1 MSRLSDVGGVA
12 VLCRVGSLVCGVP
25 AEHVFETMRALPIEP
40 IAGAPPF
47 VRGLSVV
54 RGSPVPV
61 LDAAQ
66 IVGAVSARATAGS
79 GMFVTLRAG
88 GRVAALAVEAVI
100 GVAKLPP
107 DSLERLPP
115 LLQGADADMV
125 SAIGT
130 HDAALMFVLNSARLA
145 PASVWE
151 AFDKRERPS

>member
-1 MSRLSDVGGVA
+1 
-12 VLCRVGSLVCGVP
+12 
-25 AEHVFETMRALPIEP
+25 MRALPFEP

-61 LDAAQ
+61 LDAAR
-66 IVGAVSARATAGS
+66 IVGAAPTTSADA
-79 GMFVTLRAG
+79 GMFVTLRTG

-100 GVAKLPP
+100 GVATVPAG
-107 DSLERLPP
+107 SLERMPP
-115 LLQGADADMV
+115 LLRDADADMV

-130 HDAALMFVLNSARLA
+130 HDASLMFILNSARLA

>member
-1 MSRLSDVGGVA
+1 M
-12 VLCRVGSLVCGVP
+12 GSLVCAVP
-25 AEHVFETMRALPIEP
+25 AEHVSETMRALPIEP

-61 LDAAQ
+61 LDAAR
-66 IVGAVSARATAGS
+66 IVGAPSPGTAAGS
-79 GMFVTLRAG
+79 GMFVTLRTG

-100 GVAKLPP
+100 GVATVPP
-107 DSLERLPP
+107 GSLERLPP
-115 LLQGADADMV
+115 LLRDADADMV

-130 HDAALMFVLNSARLA
+130 HDAALMFILNSARLA

-151 AFDKRERPS
+151 AFDRRERPS